1 MSVVAV
7 LANPGLFMVD
17 DAWFYLQIGRN
28 IASGAGSTF
37 DGTTPTN
44 GYHPLWMGF
53 VTSIAGLTGGGRDAM
68 LYLTLVVQVALAAW
82 TVALLPRIAA
92 REGFAYPS
100 FVATAVVLTQLTDKG
115 WVSEG
120 MLTSALHVTVLWSW
134 VRGDRP
140 WRTGVLLGLL
150 FLARLDTL
158 FFVVAVGLFTLPD
171 VRRAAILAAGTAIT
185 ALPWLGWTFATTGHL
200 VPVSGAIKSVFPV
213 PDFSDPL
220 EKLGWIGVA
229 TALGSLAGLVVAL
242 RATYPRKRRL
252 LGALSLGAVA
262 HALYVVLFT
271 APRWSTFV
279 AYYWITGTLA
289 SGLLLGE
296 LLATSGDVHA
306 AVDPLAKALALQPGS
321 LRIRNNLAHALRSTG
336 DLDRAEVLFVALE
349 RDAPRE
355 PLGAYGLGTLAAARG
370 DLRHAG
376 ACYTRAARLAPD
388 MVEARLGEA
397 DVAERLG
404 DPEAAVALL
413 TRTLAD
419 LGPEVPGIH
428 RRLGLLHAA
437 HGRRALASGMLA
449 EAARRDPDDALV
461 THMRHALAGDTVEPD
476 PAYVAALFDA
486 FADGYD
492 AHLEGVLETRVPEL
506 VARAVGDAGTVLD
519 LGCGTGSALA
529 RLSGV
534 TRATGVDLSPAMVA
548 RARATGSYSDVH
560 CLGIEDFLRVTDA
573 TWDVAVAGD
582 VLVYLGSLEGVF
594 GALRGRVARL
604 VITTED
610 TEAPGWEL
618 APTGRYRH
626 HPDYVRAA
634 AVGWRVISATH
645 EPLRREGAG
654 WVEGTVWV
662 LEETER

>member
-1 MSVVAV
+1 MSHPEAPKAAAWTLPLVGSVAAVSVVAV

-171 VRRAAILAAGTAIT
+171 VRRAAVLAAGTAIT

-242 RATYPRKRRL
+242 RATDPRKRRL

-296 LLATSGDVHA
+296 LLAMYFTLLPSLSA
-306 AVDPLAKALALQPGS
+306 TARPLFAGCIIGGLATAGS
-321 LRIRNNLAHALRSTG
+321 LKAVRSVLIATPDPTVRMALW
-336 DLDRAEVLFVALE
+336 
-349 RDAPRE
+349 
-355 PLGAYGLGTLAAARG
+355 
-370 DLRHAG
+370 
-376 ACYTRAARLAPD
+376 
-388 MVEARLGEA
+388 
-397 DVAERLG
+397 
-404 DPEAAVALL
+404 
-413 TRTLAD
+413 
-419 LGPEVPGIH
+419 
-428 RRLGLLHAA
+428 
-437 HGRRALASGMLA
+437 LA
-449 EAARRDPDDALV
+449 EAHPDAVILTVDAPGRIAWFSGLPVIGADGLTQDYGFAADLEARGMPAVARERGV
-461 THMRHALAGDTVEPD
+461 THVLTYTIDFDVPWARIQAAPDGVNVRFVAPGRGTDAGELVLHTPEKRLTDFVPD
-476 PAYVAALFDA
+476 GEDVAALF
-486 FADGYD
+486 
-492 AHLEGVLETRVPEL
+492 PM
-506 VARAVGDAGTVLD
+506 
-519 LGCGTGSALA
+519 
-529 RLSGV
+529 
-534 TRATGVDLSPAMVA
+534 P
-548 RARATGSYSDVH
+548 
-560 CLGIEDFLRVTDA
+560 
-573 TWDVAVAGD
+573 
-582 VLVYLGSLEGVF
+582 
-594 GALRGRVARL
+594 
-604 VITTED
+604 
-610 TEAPGWEL
+610 
-618 APTGRYRH
+618 
-626 HPDYVRAA
+626 
-634 AVGWRVISATH
+634 
-645 EPLRREGAG
+645 
-654 WVEGTVWV
+654 
-662 LEETER
+662 